1 MRLALIL
8 LLAALLCPAVPSA
21 QEAPEAVPEAL
32 HESLQK
38 EHRRADE
45 KEMEVQ
51 ELTRKAG
58 DISTRLSD
66 IEDDIRTLHGRI
78 NAQEKVLSEIRE
90 NEHKARQDH
99 FALEKEKQRIALEL
113 SGLMRTLWPVHL
125 QNIRARFKGVDS
137 WDMFDRRFN
146 WLSDIYEATRGKLD
160 EARDNS
166 RRIAQNLERQR
177 LLEHEAEQQLD
188 EVNKNKDRLLGNK
201 YALRKNLK
209 KIRKQ
214 REDIEGELNDILA
227 TIQDLKYQLQSQK
240 TKRFALYQRMLPWPV
255 RGQLLSGFNPSA
267 QPPVRGLAIGT
278 EANAQVQ
285 SIFWGKVVHNDTLRG
300 FGHVVIVYHGFDY
313 YSLYAYLSQT
323 YVRNGQEVEKDEP
336 LGVVGYYPKA
346 DGPGLYFE
354 LRFHQKPINPKLWL
368 TSLP

>member
-8 LLAALLCPAVPSA
+8 LLAALLCPAAPSA
-21 QEAPEAVPEAL
+21 QEPPEAVPEAL

-38 EHRRADE
+38 EHQRADE

-58 DISTRLSD
+58 HLSTRLSD
-66 IEDDIRTLHGRI
+66 IEDDIRTLRGRI

-188 EVNKNKDRLLGNK
+188 EVNKNKDRLLANK
-201 YALRKNLK
+201 YALRKNLT

-214 REDIEGELNDILA
+214 RKDIESELGDILA
-227 TIQDLKYQLQSQK
+227 TIQELKYQLQSQK
-240 TKRFALYQRMLPWPV
+240 TKRFALYQRVLPWPV
-255 RGQLLSGFNPSA
+255 KGRLISGFNLSA
-267 QPPVRGLAIGT
+267 QPPVRGLAIST
-278 EANAQVQ
+278 PENAQVQ

-323 YVRNGQEVEKDEP
+323 FVRNGQEVEKDEP
-336 LGVVGYYPKA
+336 LGLVGYYPKA